1 MSASSKHDA
10 RPRLVCTTSMA
21 TTTNWAQLVVATIAL
36 GLRCSNHRFRSL
48 HQFFNY
54 PLDLLPTLDAIVAN
68 KKFSSGFPSLKNV
81 MSSWCWPGDRILGLG
96 EEVIQVVQVSLICFF
111 ITFLNLLVFFLFF
124 QKVQIKKNHLPPQSQ
139 HVTLFFFAWKMT
151 FPFEMVPFLG
161 DIRSFSGGSNWF
173 PRCELPV
180 YHRSG
185 WLWHHPLPAWAGEL
199 NKQSGMVKTW
209 SFQSVDLQ
217 RDKVRSRRR

>member
-96 EEVIQVVQVSLICFF
+96 EYIDPSCASI
-111 ITFLNLLVFFLFF
+111 IN
-124 QKVQIKKNHLPPQSQ
+124 
-139 HVTLFFFAWKMT
+139 LFFFHILESSSVFLV
-151 FPFEMVPFLG
+151 FPKGPNKKKSPSPSKPTCHPVFFCLEDDISFWNGPFFG
-161 DIRSFSGGSNWF
+161 GYSFVF
-173 PRCELPV
+173 R
-180 YHRSG
+180 
-185 WLWHHPLPAWAGEL
+185 GE
-199 NKQSGMVKTW
+199 
-209 SFQSVDLQ
+209 
-217 RDKVRSRRR
+217 

>member
-1 MSASSKHDA
+1 MSCHPGGDEAIASWGSGRRWSKLCKYHSF
-10 RPRLVCTTSMA
+10 V
-21 TTTNWAQLVVATIAL
+21 
-36 GLRCSNHRFRSL
+36 
-48 HQFFNY
+48 FFHI
-54 PLDLLPTLDAIVAN
+54 L
-68 KKFSSGFPSLKNV
+68 KSSSVF
-81 MSSWCWPGDRILGLG
+81 
-96 EEVIQVVQVSLICFF
+96 
-111 ITFLNLLVFFLFF
+111 LVFPKGPN
-124 QKVQIKKNHLPPQSQ
+124 QKIFHLPPENQ
-139 HVTLFFFAWKMT
+139 HVTLFFLLGRWH
-151 FPFEMVPFLG
+151 FLLTWSLFWG
-161 DIRSFSGGSNWF
+161 TLRSFSGGSNWF

>member
-81 MSSWCWPGDRILGLG
+81 MSSWCWPADRILGLG

-111 ITFLNLLVFFLFF
+111 FTFLNLLVFLLFF
-124 QKVQIKKNHLPPQSQ
+124 QKVQIKKTFHLPLENQ
-139 HVTLFFFAWKMT
+139 HVTWCFLLGRWNFLLTWSL
-151 FPFEMVPFLG
+151 FLG
-161 DIRSFSGGSNWF
+161 DIR
-173 PRCELPV
+173 
-180 YHRSG
+180 
-185 WLWHHPLPAWAGEL
+185 
-199 NKQSGMVKTW
+199 
-209 SFQSVDLQ
+209 
-217 RDKVRSRRR
+217 

>member
-36 GLRCSNHRFRSL
+36 GLRCNNHRFRSL

-96 EEVIQVVQVSLICFF
+96 EEVIQVVQVFNLFF
-111 ITFLNLLVFFLFF
+111 FFTFLNLLVFFLFF
-124 QKVQIKKNHLPPQSQ
+124 QKVQIKKKSPSPSKPTCHP
-139 HVTLFFFAWKMT
+139 VFFCLEDDISFWNG
-151 FPFEMVPFLG
+151 PFFG
-161 DIRSFSGGSNWF
+161 GYSFVF
-173 PRCELPV
+173 R
-180 YHRSG
+180 
-185 WLWHHPLPAWAGEL
+185 GE
-199 NKQSGMVKTW
+199 
-209 SFQSVDLQ
+209 
-217 RDKVRSRRR
+217 

>member
-81 MSSWCWPGDRILGLG
+81 MSSWCWPADRILGLG

-111 ITFLNLLVFFLFF
+111 FTFLNLLVFLLFF
-124 QKVQIKKNHLPPQSQ
+124 PPWSLRNMDSVESVHPGGVWWEWTRCPVKCAMWPEPRRLNVFPLQAMGIMFHTKNHD
-139 HVTLFFFAWKMT
+139 
-151 FPFEMVPFLG
+151 FERKDF
-161 DIRSFSGGSNWF
+161 
-173 PRCELPV
+173 
-180 YHRSG
+180 H
-185 WLWHHPLPAWAGEL
+185 
-199 NKQSGMVKTW
+199 
-209 SFQSVDLQ
+209 
-217 RDKVRSRRR
+217 